1 MTSRKIAGSK
11 ANTDAKLCN
20 LVAPFSRASVWASTS
35 LPKLRVRM
43 AGTLTC
49 SLRKRKTRFTL
60 RIPPTDVPE
69 AISPFILTPQ
79 GRSSADAARASIY
92 AASHAG
98 TRSGDPIGAPP

>member
-1 MTSRKIAGSK
+1 MTSRKIAGCK

-49 SLRKRKTRFTL
+49 SLRKRKPGL
-60 RIPPTDVPE
+60 RCAFPV
-69 AISPFILTPQ
+69 LTSQ
-79 GRSSADAARASIY
+79 KRYRLSS
-92 AASHAG
+92 
-98 TRSGDPIGAPP
+98 